1 MSAVLAAND
10 CDDLEA
16 LFDSIAAEHASAQ
29 AAKAAAQSAAPAAS
43 APPAAPASAPTPAAA
58 AMVQNADGSLINKL
72 GQLTRT
78 LHESL
83 RELGYD
89 RLVEQAAH
97 SIPDARERLTYVAT
111 MTERAAE
118 RVLNAT
124 DAARPLQDEMAS
136 TATELSAAWKK
147 VYAGQ
152 MQVEEFKALAGSTVA
167 FLERVPSHTRA
178 TSAQLMEIVMAQDF
192 QDLTGQVIKR
202 INELAHHFEQQLL
215 KLLIEN
221 TPEEQ
226 RPRGSEGLLNGPV
239 VNPERA
245 GDVAHTQAQVDDLLE
260 SLGF

>member
-1 MSAVLAAND
+1 MSAVLTSD
-10 CDDLEA
+10 SDDLEA
-16 LFDSIAAEHASAQ
+16 LFDSIAAEHKNAQ
-29 AAKAAAQSAAPAAS
+29 AAKAAAQSGAIAMAPAALE
-43 APPAAPASAPTPAAA
+43 APAAA
-58 AMVQNADGSLINKL
+58 PSGDGVLLTKL

-89 RLVEQAAH
+89 RLVEQAAS
-97 SIPDARERLTYVAT
+97 SIPDARERLTYVAA

-124 DAARPLQDEMAS
+124 DAARPLQEQMSS
-136 TATELSAAWKK
+136 TAMQLAADWRK

-152 MQVEEFKALAGSTVA
+152 MNVEQFKSLAGSTVA
-167 FLERVPSHTRA
+167 FLERVPEQTKA
-178 TSAQLMEIVMAQDF
+178 TSTQLLEIVMAQDF

-215 KLLIEN
+215 KLLIES
-221 TPEEQ
+221 TPQGQ
-226 RPRGSEGLLNGPV
+226 RPPGADGLLNGPV
-239 VNPERA
+239 VNPDRA

>member
-1 MSAVLAAND
+1 VSAVLAAND
-10 CDDLEA
+10 SDDLEA
-16 LFDSIAAEHASAQ
+16 LFDSIAAEHARTQ
-29 AAKAAAQSAAPAAS
+29 AAKAAAQGAAPAAS
-43 APPAAPASAPTPAAA
+43 VPAPAAA
-58 AMVQNADGSLINKL
+58 TAPMVQNADGALLNKL

-97 SIPDARERLTYVAT
+97 SIPDARERLAYVAT

-124 DAARPLQDEMAS
+124 DAARPLQDQMAS

-167 FLERVPSHTRA
+167 FLECVPVHTRA

-215 KLLIEN
+215 KLLLES

-226 RPRGSEGLLNGPV
+226 RPPGSEGLLNGPV

>member
-1 MSAVLAAND
+1 MSAVLAESE

-16 LFDSIAAEHASAQ
+16 LFDSIAAEHARAQ
-29 AAKAAAQSAAPAAS
+29 AAKAAAQGAAPAAS
-43 APPAAPASAPTPAAA
+43 ALTSASAPAAA
-58 AMVQNADGSLINKL
+58 SAPIVQNADGSLLNKL

-136 TATELSAAWKK
+136 AATGLSAAWKR

-167 FLERVPSHTRA
+167 FLERVPEQTRA
-178 TSAQLMEIVMAQDF
+178 TSTQLMEIVMAQDF

-202 INELAHHFEQQLL
+202 INDLAHHFEQELL
-215 KLLIEN
+215 KLLIES
-221 TPEEQ
+221 TPEDQ
-226 RPRGSEGLLNGPV
+226 RPPRSEGLLNGPV

>member
-1 MSAVLAAND
+1 MRRRAFIAFIGAATMAPVVGARPTSAVERRKIGLVSAGPLQPDSPLILA
-10 CDDLEA
+10 
-16 LFDSIAAEHASAQ
+16 FTQ
-29 AAKAAAQSAAPAAS
+29 
-43 APPAAPASAPTPAAA
+43 
-58 AMVQNADGSLINKL
+58 
-72 GQLTRT
+72 
-78 LHESL
+78 SL

-89 RLVEQAAH
+89 RLVEQAAQ

-124 DAARPLQDEMAS
+124 DAARPLQDEMGA
-136 TATELSAAWKK
+136 TATGLAGDWRR

-152 MQVEEFKALAGSTVA
+152 MGVDEFKALAGSTLD
-167 FLERVPSHTRA
+167 FLERVPQHTKA

-202 INELAHHFEQQLL
+202 INELAHYFEEQLL
-215 KLLIEN
+215 KLLIES
-221 TPEEQ
+221 TPEDQ
-226 RPRGSEGLLNGPV
+226 RPPGSEGLLNGPV
-239 VNPERA
+239 VNPDRA

>member
-1 MSAVLAAND
+1 MSAVLANES
-10 CDDLEA
+10 DDLEA
-16 LFDSIAAEHASAQ
+16 LFDSIAAEHRNAQ
-29 AAKAAAQSAAPAAS
+29 AAKAAAQSGT
-43 APPAAPASAPTPAAA
+43 PPQAQQAAA
-58 AMVQNADGSLINKL
+58 APVEAQGGGESALLTKL

-89 RLVEQAAH
+89 RLVEQAAS
-97 SIPDARERLTYVAT
+97 SIPDARERLTYVAA

-118 RVLNAT
+118 RVLNAA
-124 DAARPLQDEMAS
+124 DAARPLQEQMS
-136 TATELSAAWKK
+136 SSATELAAGWRK
-147 VYAGQ
+147 VYAGE
-152 MQVEEFKALAGSTVA
+152 MSVEQFKSLAGSTVA
-167 FLERVPSHTRA
+167 FLEGVPEQTKA
-178 TSAQLMEIVMAQDF
+178 TNAQLMEIVMAQDF

-215 KLLIEN
+215 KLLIES

-226 RPRGSEGLLNGPV
+226 RPPGSEGLLNGPV

>member
-1 MSAVLAAND
+1 MSAVLD
-10 CDDLEA
+10 SDSDDLEA
-16 LFDSIAAEHASAQ
+16 LFDSIAAEHRSAQ
-29 AAKAAAQSAAPAAS
+29 AAKAAAQGPVGSARPAAAS
-43 APPAAPASAPTPAAA
+43 ATPAGEPHDC
-58 AMVQNADGSLINKL
+58 MLLTKL

-89 RLVEQAAH
+89 RLVEQAAS

-124 DAARPLQDEMAS
+124 DAARPLQDDMGRA
-136 TATELSAAWKK
+136 AGELHAGWRK
-147 VYAGQ
+147 VYAGE
-152 MQVEEFKALAGSTVA
+152 MDVEQFKALAGSTVA
-167 FLERVPSHTRA
+167 FLERVPEQTRA

-215 KLLIEN
+215 KLLIES
-221 TPEEQ
+221 TPEGQ
-226 RPRGSEGLLNGPV
+226 RPPGADGLLNGPV
-239 VNPERA
+239 VNPDRA

-260 SLGF
+260 SMGF

>member
-1 MSAVLAAND
+1 MNAVVAND
-10 CDDLEA
+10 SDDLEA
-16 LFDSIAAEHASAQ
+16 LFDSIAAEHRKAM
-29 AAKAAAQSAAPAAS
+29 AAKAAAK
-43 APPAAPASAPTPAAA
+43 PPAAPAATAPMTAMAASPVSAATSGPE
-58 AMVQNADGSLINKL
+58 GSLLTKL

-89 RLVEQAAH
+89 RLVEQAAQ

-124 DAARPLQDEMAS
+124 DAARPLQDEMGA
-136 TATELSAAWKK
+136 TATGLAGDWRR

-152 MQVEEFKALAGSTVA
+152 MGVDEFKALAGSTVE
-167 FLERVPSHTRA
+167 FLERVPQHTKA

-202 INELAHHFEQQLL
+202 INELAHYFEEQLL
-215 KLLIEN
+215 KLLIES
-221 TPEEQ
+221 TPEDQ
-226 RPRGSEGLLNGPV
+226 RPPGSEGLLNGPV
-239 VNPERA
+239 VNPDRA

>member
-1 MSAVLAAND
+1 MSAVLAAD
-10 CDDLEA
+10 DTDDLEA
-16 LFDSIAAEHASAQ
+16 LFDSIAAEHRNAQGAQGPAPTTSPESA
-29 AAKAAAQSAAPAAS
+29 AEAPAPAA
-43 APPAAPASAPTPAAA
+43 ANREAALLT
-58 AMVQNADGSLINKL
+58 KL

-89 RLVEQAAH
+89 RLVEQAAA

-124 DAARPLQDEMAS
+124 DAARPLQDALSDE
-136 TATELSAAWKK
+136 ATGLAAEWRN
-147 VYAGQ
+147 VYAGRVG
-152 MQVEEFKALAGSTVA
+152 VEEFKALAGSTVA
-167 FLERVPSHTRA
+167 FLERVPQNTRA
-178 TSAQLMEIVMAQDF
+178 TSAQLMEIVLAQDF

-215 KLLIEN
+215 KLLLES

-226 RPRGSEGLLNGPV
+226 RPPGAEGLLNGPV
-239 VNPERA
+239 VNPDRA
-245 GDVAHTQAQVDDLLE
+245 GEVVHTQAQVDDLLE

>member
-10 CDDLEA
+10 SDDLEA
-16 LFDSIAAEHASAQ
+16 LFDSIAAEHKSAQ
-29 AAKAAAQSAAPAAS
+29 AAKAAAQVMAVSPSVPAAS
-43 APPAAPASAPTPAAA
+43 VPDATAPAMHSS
-58 AMVQNADGSLINKL
+58 DGTLLNKL

-89 RLVEQAAH
+89 RLVEQAAS

-124 DAARPLQDEMAS
+124 DAARPLQDQMCG
-136 TATELSAAWKK
+136 TAADLSAGWKK

-152 MQVEEFKALAGSTVA
+152 MQVEDFKALAGATVA
-167 FLERVPSHTRA
+167 FLERVPESTKA
-178 TSAQLMEIVMAQDF
+178 TNAQLMEIVMAQDF

-221 TPEEQ
+221 TPENQ
-226 RPRGSEGLLNGPV
+226 RPPGSEGLLNGPV
-239 VNPERA
+239 VNPERV

>member
-1 MSAVLAAND
+1 MSAVLAND
-10 CDDLEA
+10 SDDLEA
-16 LFDSIAAEHASAQ
+16 LFDSIATEHKNAQ
-29 AAKAAAQSAAPAAS
+29 AAKAASQSSVTPLAPS
-43 APPAAPASAPTPAAA
+43 PVNAP
-58 AMVQNADGSLINKL
+58 VQSQGGDGALLTKL

-83 RELGYD
+83 RDLGYD
-89 RLVEQAAH
+89 RLVEQAAS

-124 DAARPLQDEMAS
+124 DAARPLQDQMS
-136 TATELSAAWKK
+136 SSATQLAADWRK
-147 VYAGQ
+147 VYAGE
-152 MQVEEFKALAGSTVA
+152 MNVEQFKSLAGSTVA
-167 FLERVPSHTRA
+167 FLEGVPEQTKA
-178 TSAQLMEIVMAQDF
+178 TNTQLMEIVMAQDF

-215 KLLIEN
+215 KLLIES
-221 TPEEQ
+221 TPEGQ
-226 RPRGSEGLLNGPV
+226 RPPGSEGLLNGPV
-239 VNPERA
+239 VNPDRA

>member
-10 CDDLEA
+10 SDDLEA
-16 LFDSIAAEHASAQ
+16 LFDSIAAEHARAQ
-29 AAKAAAQSAAPAAS
+29 AAKAAAQAAGPAAGAAEAAPAAVS
-43 APPAAPASAPTPAAA
+43 GMA
-58 AMVQNADGSLINKL
+58 QNADGTLLNKL

-124 DAARPLQDEMAS
+124 DAARPLQDEMTSA
-136 TATELSAAWKK
+136 ATELSAGWKK
-147 VYAGQ
+147 VYAGR
-152 MQVEEFKALAGSTVA
+152 MPVEEFKALAGATVA
-167 FLERVPSHTRA
+167 FLERVPSQTKA
-178 TSAQLMEIVMAQDF
+178 TNAQLMEIVMAQDF

-215 KLLIEN
+215 KLLIES

-226 RPRGSEGLLNGPV
+226 RPPGSEGLLNGPV

-245 GDVAHTQAQVDDLLE
+245 GDVAHTQTQVDDLLE

>member
-1 MSAVLAAND
+1 MSAVLAND
-10 CDDLEA
+10 SDDLEA
-16 LFDSIAAEHASAQ
+16 LFDSIAAEHKTAQ
-29 AAKAAAQSAAPAAS
+29 AAKAAAQDVAASPSVAPAAVVAAAPA
-43 APPAAPASAPTPAAA
+43 PALSHS
-58 AMVQNADGSLINKL
+58 DGALLNKL

-89 RLVEQAAH
+89 RLVEQAAS

-124 DAARPLQDEMAS
+124 DAARPLQDQMCT
-136 TATELSAAWKK
+136 TAADLSSGWKK
-147 VYAGQ
+147 VYAGR
-152 MQVEEFKALAGSTVA
+152 MQVEEFKTLAGSTVE
-167 FLERVPSHTRA
+167 FLERVPENTKA

-221 TPEEQ
+221 TPENQ
-226 RPRGSEGLLNGPV
+226 RPPGSEGLLNGPV

>member
-1 MSAVLAAND
+1 MSTALAND
-10 CDDLEA
+10 SDDLEA
-16 LFDSIAAEHASAQ
+16 LFDSIAAEHRNAL
-29 AAKAAAQSAAPAAS
+29 AAKAAGKQPAAAETMAAAAS
-43 APPAAPASAPTPAAA
+43 APASGTS
-58 AMVQNADGSLINKL
+58 DSTLLTKL

-89 RLVEQAAH
+89 RLVEQAAQ

-111 MTERAAE
+111 LTERAAE

-124 DAARPLQDEMAS
+124 DAARPLQDEMG
-136 TATELSAAWKK
+136 SAASSLAAEWRK

-152 MQVEEFKALAGSTVA
+152 MNVEQFKALAGTTVE
-167 FLERVPSHTRA
+167 FLERVPQHTKA
-178 TSAQLMEIVMAQDF
+178 TRDQLMEIVMAQDF

-215 KLLIEN
+215 KLLIES
-221 TPEEQ
+221 TPEGQ
-226 RPRGSEGLLNGPV
+226 RPPGADGLLNGPV
-239 VNPERA
+239 VNPDRA

>member
-10 CDDLEA
+10 SDDLEA
-16 LFDSIAAEHASAQ
+16 LFDSIAAEHKSAQ
-29 AAKAAAQSAAPAAS
+29 AAKAAAAQGAAAAPAPMAE
-43 APPAAPASAPTPAAA
+43 T
-58 AMVQNADGSLINKL
+58 MVAVPGEGALLTKL

-89 RLVEQAAH
+89 RLVEQAAA
-97 SIPDARERLTYVAT
+97 SIPDARERLTYVAS

-124 DAARPLQDEMAS
+124 DAARPLQDEMGA
-136 TATELSAAWKK
+136 SAAELTAGWKK

-152 MQVEEFKALAGSTVA
+152 MQAEEFKALAGSTVA
-167 FLERVPSHTRA
+167 FLERVPQHTKA
-178 TSAQLMEIVMAQDF
+178 TSAHLMEIVMAQDF

-215 KLLIEN
+215 KLLIES
-221 TPEEQ
+221 TPEGQ
-226 RPRGSEGLLNGPV
+226 RPPGSEGLLNGPV
-239 VNPERA
+239 VNPDRA
-245 GDVAHTQAQVDDLLE
+245 GDVANTQAQVDDLLE

>member
-1 MSAVLAAND
+1 MSAVAAD
-10 CDDLEA
+10 DTDDLEA
-16 LFDSIAAEHASAQ
+16 LFDSIAAEHRNAQ
-29 AAKAAAQSAAPAAS
+29 AAKAATHSPAPATAG
-43 APPAAPASAPTPAAA
+43 AAEPAGPQTAEAA
-58 AMVQNADGSLINKL
+58 LLTKL

-89 RLVEQAAH
+89 RLVEQAAA

-124 DAARPLQDEMAS
+124 DAARPLQDEMSS
-136 TATELSAAWKK
+136 TASGLAADWRK
-147 VYAGQ
+147 VYAGE
-152 MQVEEFKALAGSTVA
+152 MGVEQFKTLAASTVS
-167 FLERVPSHTRA
+167 FLEGVPLHTKA
-178 TSAQLMEIVMAQDF
+178 TNAQLMEIVMAQDF

-215 KLLIEN
+215 KILIES

-226 RPRGSEGLLNGPV
+226 RPPGSEGLLNGPV

>member
-1 MSAVLAAND
+1 MSAVLARSD
-10 CDDLEA
+10 SDDLEA
-16 LFDSIAAEHASAQ
+16 LFDAIAAEHRQAKAAQ
-29 AAKAAAQSAAPAAS
+29 AANAAAPT
-43 APPAAPASAPTPAAA
+43 PTSAPTPAAVA
-58 AMVQNADGSLINKL
+58 GSEGDLLTKL

-124 DAARPLQDEMAS
+124 DAARPLQDEMGS
-136 TATELSAAWKK
+136 TAAGLSAGWKQ

-167 FLERVPSHTRA
+167 FLELVPSHAKA

-226 RPRGSEGLLNGPV
+226 RPPGSEGLLNGPV
-239 VNPERA
+239 VNPDRA
-245 GDVAHTQAQVDDLLE
+245 GDVANTQAQVDDLLE

>member
-1 MSAVLAAND
+1 MSAVLASD
-10 CDDLEA
+10 SDDLEA
-16 LFDSIAAEHASAQ
+16 LFDSIAAEHKNAQ
-29 AAKAAAQSAAPAAS
+29 AAKAAAQSSPVVMAPVSAEAPAAPS
-43 APPAAPASAPTPAAA
+43 CGEGALLT
-58 AMVQNADGSLINKL
+58 KL

-89 RLVEQAAH
+89 RLVEQAAS

-124 DAARPLQDEMAS
+124 DAARPLQDQMSS
-136 TATELSAAWKK
+136 TATQLAADWRK

-152 MQVEEFKALAGSTVA
+152 MNVEQFKALAGSTVA
-167 FLERVPSHTRA
+167 FLEGVPEQTKA
-178 TSAQLMEIVMAQDF
+178 TSTQLMEIVMAQDF

-215 KLLIEN
+215 KLLIES
-221 TPEEQ
+221 TPEGQ
-226 RPRGSEGLLNGPV
+226 RPPGAEGLLNGPV
-239 VNPERA
+239 VNPDRA

>member
-10 CDDLEA
+10 SDDLEA
-16 LFDSIAAEHASAQ
+16 LFDSIAAEHKNAQ
-29 AAKAAAQSAAPAAS
+29 AAKAASQAMAANAAV
-43 APPAAPASAPTPAAA
+43 PAAA
-58 AMVQNADGSLINKL
+58 AVAAAPAMQNSDGALLNKL

-89 RLVEQAAH
+89 RLVEQAAS

-124 DAARPLQDEMAS
+124 DLARPLQDQMCAC
-136 TATELSAAWKK
+136 AAELSAGWKR
-147 VYAGQ
+147 VYAGD
-152 MQVEEFKALAGSTVA
+152 MQVAEFKTLAGSTVD
-167 FLERVPSHTRA
+167 FLQRVPENAKA
-178 TSAQLMEIVMAQDF
+178 TNAQLMEIVMAQDF

-221 TPEEQ
+221 TPENQ
-226 RPRGSEGLLNGPV
+226 RPPGSEGLLNGPV
-239 VNPERA
+239 VNPDRA
-245 GDVAHTQAQVDDLLE
+245 GDVAHSQAQVDDLLE